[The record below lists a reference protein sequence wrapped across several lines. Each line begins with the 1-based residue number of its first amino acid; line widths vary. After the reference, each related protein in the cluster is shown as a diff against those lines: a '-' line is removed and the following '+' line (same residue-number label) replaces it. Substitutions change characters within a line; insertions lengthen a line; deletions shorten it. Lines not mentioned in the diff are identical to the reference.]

1 MKKIKVLHCLET
13 LGAGGVER
21 RRLSIVK
28 LLPQDRFEVQIVC
41 TQLQSILHEEFEKLG
56 IEITVVGKLKHPF
69 DFSVHR
75 KVQQV
80 ITEFRPD
87 IIHGAVFEG
96 VSMAAINGFLKRVPH
111 IVIEETSDP
120 VHRNWKANLLMKL
133 FSGVSNKVVGVSQAT
148 CNYLKDI
155 AEVNPCKIQ
164 LINNGVKEPR
174 AVSESERL
182 ALKSDLNIIDGD
194 FIIGSVGRMIDD
206 SNKRFSDLI
215 KAVSLLIEKGCQVKL
230 LLVGEGKERP
240 KYEKLVEELGIS
252 DHVIFTKYQNDV
264 AKYYSIMDVFSL
276 VSANESF
283 GLVLAEAMYCHLP
296 VVATRVGGMQYIVK
310 ENETGYLV
318 EKFNVEA
325 ISQALERL
333 YQHRDICDKFGEAGY
348 QRVIQE
354 FSEEVYVKKIEQ
366 LYEGLINTNEIS

>member
-28 LLPQDRFEVQIVC
+28 LLPKDRFEVKIVC
-41 TQLQSILHEEFEKLG
+41 TQLQSILYEEFEKLG
-56 IEITVVGKLKHPF
+56 VEIIVVGQLKHPF

-75 KVQQV
+75 KVQKV
-80 ITEFRPD
+80 ISDFRPD

-96 VSMAAINGFLKRVPH
+96 VSMAAINGFLKRVPYV
-111 IVIEETSDP
+111 VIEETSDP
-120 VHRNWKANLLMKL
+120 IHRSWKANLLMKL
-133 FSGVSNKVVGVSQAT
+133 FSVVSDKVVGVSQAT
-148 CNYLKDI
+148 CDYLEDI
-155 AEVNPCKIQ
+155 AKVNPDKIQ

-174 AVSESERL
+174 TVSEAEQI
-182 ALKSDLNIIDGD
+182 ALKGSLNITEDD
-194 FIIGSVGRMIDD
+194 FIVGSVGRMIDD
-206 SNKRFSDLI
+206 GNKRFSDLI
-215 KAVSLLIEKGCQVKL
+215 KAVSLLIQKGCKVKL

-240 KYEKLVEELGIS
+240 NYEKLVEKLGIS
-252 DHVIFTKYQNDV
+252 DRVIFTKYQNDV

-296 VVATRVGGMQYIVK
+296 VLATRVGGMQYIV
-310 ENETGYLV
+310 EEGHTGLLV
-318 EKFNVEA
+318 EKFNIEA
-325 ISQALERL
+325 ISQALETL
-333 YQHRDICDKFGEAGY
+333 YEHRETCKKFGEAGY

-354 FSEEVYVKKIEQ
+354 FSEAVYVKKIEA
-366 LYEGLINTNEIS
+366 LYEELVHKKK

>member
-1 MKKIKVLHCLET
+1 MKKIRVLHCLET

-28 LLPQDRFEVQIVC
+28 LLPKDRFEVKIVC

-56 IEITVVGKLKHPF
+56 IEIIVVGKLKHPF

-80 ITEFRPD
+80 IADFRPD

-96 VSMAAINGFLKRVPH
+96 VSMAAINGFLKRVPY

-120 VHRNWKANLLMKL
+120 IHRNWKANLLMRL
-133 FSGVSNKVVGVSQAT
+133 FSMVSDKVIGVSQAT
-148 CNYLKDI
+148 CDYLKDT
-155 AEVNPCKIQ
+155 AKVNPKKIQ
-164 LINNGVKEPR
+164 LINNGVKQPR
-174 AVSESERL
+174 VVSESEKT
-182 ALKSDLNIIDGD
+182 ALKTALNITDED
-194 FIIGSVGRMIDD
+194 FIVGSVGRMIDD
-206 SNKRFSDLI
+206 GNKRFSDLI
-215 KAVSLLIEKGCQVKL
+215 KAVSLLIEKGCAVKL

-240 KYEKLVEELGIS
+240 VYEKLVEELGIS
-252 DHVIFTKYQNDV
+252 NQVIFTKYQNDV

-296 VVATRVGGMQYIVK
+296 IVATRVGGMQYIVEDGK
-310 ENETGYLV
+310 TGFLV
-318 EKFNVEA
+318 EKYNVKA
-325 ISQALERL
+325 ISEALENL
-333 YQHRDICDKFGEAGY
+333 YRNRGICKEFGAAGY
-348 QRVIQE
+348 DRVIQE
-354 FSEEVYVKKIEQ
+354 FSETVYVTKIEQ
-366 LYEGLINTNEIS
+366 LYEGLMNNMK